1 MGSHQDSSFRNK
13 VISCKW
19 VFDLFAVGYDHLDVN
34 LQLPPDEST
43 DPTRDISKAD
53 ARDRGLAERIRL
65 AQGAIPQE
73 VWDYLALPPSDI
85 ECQTSYEF
93 LLRLYFTLVA
103 IDDASEESNVF
114 SSGGPPGDIP
124 MAPAG
129 AWFEKYR
136 RLNTYKTAGR
146 VLFHTRSLPAD
157 DSGWARRSVALRERK
172 DLRYRGQHLYR
183 RFENLC
189 RVPKL
194 TGCEIDYEL
203 IPLESDVILPR
214 PFSQL
219 VIGVVPLIESLSVGH
234 SECSLVPGPLKLRV
248 AQMEPKICS
257 YIITGDGEGISPESA
272 DQKCAQLADRAEA
285 AIRYLQAEGAQI
297 AILPELVVPDSVVRR
312 IKRVLAE
319 THRGRHGLQLVVA
332 GSYCRGQGPNQLPYN
347 EAIVLNRCGDVLW
360 RQRKLHAYE
369 MHPYEQV
376 MYGLDGFFRGIYA
389 REAIATHPRTL
400 VVRDSNRLGRLAVLI
415 CEDVVQPIPGF
426 NNLTALQVNYVFT
439 PVMAGALYEDRSFA
453 KQAYRLA
460 SEAAAICVVANSGTL
475 ARAEPLRKD
484 QPPPLGIVSLPL
496 LEVAG
501 KTPVAM
507 LFQDIALPSPPG
519 GSVLLFRCP
528 SSP

>member
-1 MGSHQDSSFRNK
+1 MGSYQKSSFRNK

-19 VFDLFAVGYDHLDVN
+19 VFDLSAVGYDHLDVY
-34 LQLPPDEST
+34 LQLQPDEST
-43 DPTRDISKAD
+43 DPTQDIAKAD
-53 ARDRGLAERIRL
+53 ARDRGLAERTRL

-73 VWDYLALPPSDI
+73 VRDYLALPPSDI
-85 ECQTSYEF
+85 ECRTSSEF

-103 IDDASEESNVF
+103 IDDASEEINGF
-114 SSGGPPGDIP
+114 SSGAPSDDIP
-124 MAPAG
+124 MAVPG
-129 AWFEKYR
+129 AWFEEHR
-136 RLNTYKTAGR
+136 RLNTYRTAGR
-146 VLFHTRSLPAD
+146 VLFRTRSFPAD
-157 DSGWARRSVALRERK
+157 DNGWAQRSVALGERK
-172 DLRYRGQHLYR
+172 HLQYRGQHLYR

-189 RVPKL
+189 RVPEL
-194 TGCEIDYEL
+194 TGCEIDYEP

-248 AQMEPKICS
+248 APMEPKTCS
-257 YIITGDGEGISPESA
+257 YIITGDGEEISPESA

-297 AILPELVVPDSVVRR
+297 AILPELVVPDSIVRR

-319 THRGRHGLQLVVA
+319 TNRGRHGLQLVVA

-347 EAIVLNRCGDVLW
+347 EAIVLNRCGDELW

-376 MYGLDGFFRGIYA
+376 KYGVERFFSGICA

-400 VVRDSNRLGRLAVLI
+400 RVRDSRLGRLAVLI
-415 CEDVVQPIPGF
+415 CEDVAQPTPGF

-453 KQAYRLA
+453 RQASRLA
-460 SEAAAICVVANSGTL
+460 FEAAAICVVANSGTL
-475 ARAEPLRKD
+475 ARAEPLRED

-507 LFQDIALPSPPG
+507 LFQDVALPSPPG